1 MQALTA
7 RRTWQDQVANMVPL
21 TKQLLTDAV
30 DVVRGAVM
38 MCYPMGLPE
47 WDLVRLC
54 LEDKEG
60 TSVSAT
66 PAVHTMLPGSP
77 SRQLTAAVR
86 QRRAGPR
93 LSDAVVCWQADAARE
108 AAERLPRQER
118 QVESDREAAEE
129 GAGCPRKGTCTLL
142 SHRKG

>member
-7 RRTWQDQVANMVPL
+7 RRTWQDQVANRVPL

-54 LEDKEG
+54 LEDKEDLAG
-60 TSVSAT
+60 TSVSANHPGYSHHAARQPLTSADRRST
-66 PAVHTMLPGSP
+66 PATSWTP
-77 SRQLTAAVR
+77 T
-86 QRRAGPR
+86 QRRCGLLA
-93 LSDAVVCWQADAARE
+93 SSC
-108 AAERLPRQER
+108 
-118 QVESDREAAEE
+118 
-129 GAGCPRKGTCTLL
+129 CPRSC
-142 SHRKG
+142 